1 MSIESIFAQKITN
14 LLKKKCLL
22 NDESDLDNYIKHL
35 IQKDETDYDGE
46 LDIEGVYSKYKN
58 NYSNY
63 YSKKNEYDI
72 SSLNTNCSSS
82 EIFEINDE
90 FNERN
95 NSFENNDYFKN
106 SYFNDD
112 KERDINEIVQDS
124 IDEII
129 DEELNIDKFI
139 RELFLCI

>member
-1 MSIESIFAQKITN
+1 MSNESMFAQKITN

-22 NDESDLDNYIKHL
+22 NDESDLDYYIKQI

-58 NYSNY
+58 NYYNY
-63 YSKKNEYDI
+63 YSKKNEYDN
-72 SSLNTNCSSS
+72 SSLNTNCSSYG
-82 EIFEINDE
+82 IFEINDE

-95 NSFENNDYFKN
+95 STFENNDYFKN
-106 SYFNDD
+106 SDFNDD

-139 RELFLCI
+139 RELFLCV

>member
-1 MSIESIFAQKITN
+1 MSIESMFAQKITN
-14 LLKKKCLL
+14 LLKKKSLL
-22 NDESDLDNYIKHL
+22 NDESDLDYYIKQL

-63 YSKKNEYDI
+63 YSKKNEYDNN
-72 SSLNTNCSSS
+72 SLSTNCSSY
-82 EIFEINDE
+82 ENFEINEE

-95 NSFENNDYFKN
+95 STFENNDYFKN
-106 SYFNDD
+106 SDFNDD

-139 RELFLCI
+139 RELFLCV

>member
-139 RELFLCI
+139 RELFLCV

>member
-1 MSIESIFAQKITN
+1 MSIESKFAQKVTN

-139 RELFLCI
+139 RELFLCV

>member
-1 MSIESIFAQKITN
+1 MSIESMFAQKITN
-14 LLKKKCLL
+14 LLKKKSLL

>member
-1 MSIESIFAQKITN
+1 MSNESMFAQKITN

-22 NDESDLDNYIKHL
+22 NDESDLDYYIKQL

-58 NYSNY
+58 NYYNY
-63 YSKKNEYDI
+63 YSKKNEYDN
-72 SSLNTNCSSS
+72 SSLNTNCSSYG
-82 EIFEINDE
+82 IFEINDE

-95 NSFENNDYFKN
+95 STFENNDYFKN
-106 SYFNDD
+106 SDFNDD

-139 RELFLCI
+139 RELFLCV

>member
-1 MSIESIFAQKITN
+1 MSNESMFAQKITN

-22 NDESDLDNYIKHL
+22 NDESDLDYYIKQL

-58 NYSNY
+58 NYYNY
-63 YSKKNEYDI
+63 YSKKNEYDN
-72 SSLNTNCSSS
+72 SSLNTNCSSYG
-82 EIFEINDE
+82 IFEINDE

-95 NSFENNDYFKN
+95 STFENNDYFKN
-106 SYFNDD
+106 SDFNDD

>member
-1 MSIESIFAQKITN
+1 MSIESMFAQKITN
-14 LLKKKCLL
+14 LLKKKSLL
-22 NDESDLDNYIKHL
+22 NDESDLDYYIKQL

>member
-1 MSIESIFAQKITN
+1 MSIESMFAQKITN
-14 LLKKKCLL
+14 LLKKKSLL
-22 NDESDLDNYIKHL
+22 NDESDLDYYIKQL

-63 YSKKNEYDI
+63 YSKKNEYDN
-72 SSLNTNCSSS
+72 SSLNTNCSSYG
-82 EIFEINDE
+82 IFEINDE

-95 NSFENNDYFKN
+95 STFENNDYFKN
-106 SYFNDD
+106 SDFNDD

-139 RELFLCI
+139 RELFLCV

>member
-1 MSIESIFAQKITN
+1 
-14 LLKKKCLL
+14 LL

>member
-1 MSIESIFAQKITN
+1 MSIESKFAQKVTN

>member
-1 MSIESIFAQKITN
+1 MSIESMFAQKITN
-14 LLKKKCLL
+14 LLKKKSLL
-22 NDESDLDNYIKHL
+22 NDESDLDYYIKQL

-139 RELFLCI
+139 RELFLCV

>member
-1 MSIESIFAQKITN
+1 MSIESKFAQKVTN

-22 NDESDLDNYIKHL
+22 NDESDLDL